1 MSETPPE
8 TAPSD
13 RARSKTS
20 DMSSLAK
27 SFAARA
33 AASPAAPARRRR
45 RSRGVRPSAR
55 PRRALTVS
63 AAEADA
69 DASAE
74 TPPDAASSAEEA
86 AFTNEGAF
94 RALADL
100 SSAKP
105 PPAAAAAAAAAA
117 ASPFG
122 GAASAGSNPFV
133 AAPPSPPAAPPAPSG
148 FVAPGADAASFPARG
163 DAERLLARFDRDQ
176 RLGALP
182 DAATPEGSPSCAYPP
197 LRAATRALAAASSR
211 VMMGICAPDAASGL
225 AALRAW
231 VADLGLPRGKLHG
244 MDVDGVPAEPPE
256 GPVFLKYNSDS
267 GDAFLSGYGGEYRGV
282 LFTPELGDGAF
293 RQYGYLPL
301 ELPGGGRREGG
312 GGGED
317 DGGTFSVRF

>member
-1 MSETPPE
+1 
-8 TAPSD
+8 
-13 RARSKTS
+13 
-20 DMSSLAK
+20 MSSLAK
-27 SFAARA
+27 SFAAH
-33 AASPAAPARRRR
+33 AASPSRR
-45 RSRGVRPSAR
+45 RGVRPSAR

-63 AAEADA
+63 AADADA

-74 TPPDAASSAEEA
+74 TPPDAVSSADEA

-105 PPAAAAAAAAAA
+105 SATA

-122 GAASAGSNPFV
+122 GAASAGSNPFA

-163 DAERLLARFDRDQ
+163 DADRLLARFDRDQ

-225 AALRAW
+225 EALRAW

-301 ELPGGGRREGG
+301 ELPGGGE
-312 GGGED
+312 E
-317 DGGTFSVRF
+317 